1 MTTSIFEPP
10 SLYDTGALIRSH
22 DHRNRH
28 DCFTMP
34 SFIWDSQ
41 KLCSVSRAK
50 NEIFLG
56 EEHDWWGELGG
67 GMTTL
72 HTITNYL
79 YSEKNTDLLK
89 SFNRSNREDIKSFD
103 E

>member
-1 MTTSIFEPP
+1 MN
-10 SLYDTGALIRSH
+10 D
-22 DHRNRH
+22 NR
-28 DCFTMP
+28 
-34 SFIWDSQ
+34 
-41 KLCSVSRAK
+41 
-50 NEIFLG
+50 
-56 EEHDWWGELGG
+56 EHDWWGELGG

>member
-1 MTTSIFEPP
+1 MITEIATI
-10 SLYDTGALIRSH
+10 
-22 DHRNRH
+22 
-28 DCFTMP
+28 
-34 SFIWDSQ
+34 DSRCH
-41 KLCSVSRAK
+41 LSSGTAK
-50 NEIFLG
+50 NCAVCLG
-56 EEHDWWGELGG
+56 LKTRFSWVNDNREHDWWGELGG

-89 SFNRSNREDIKSFD
+89 SLNRSNREDIKSFD